1 MKQKSTAIITG
12 TLIACGLMFSG
23 TQLRAQSEA
32 AESGPLNLT
41 VSLAG
46 SPTVS
51 LGEPILLKYVVTLR
65 TG

>member
-12 TLIACGLMFSG
+12 TLIAFSLMLG
-23 TQLRAQSEA
+23 GNQMRAQSEA
-32 AESGPLNLT
+32 ADSGPINLT

>member
-1 MKQKSTAIITG
+1 M
-12 TLIACGLMFSG
+12 
-23 TQLRAQSEA
+23 RAQSEA
-32 AESGPLNLT
+32 ADSGPINLT